1 MFFNDTCRCRSY
13 SSEYIVNDIFSR
25 CEKKRFMVQDKI
37 TERKIQKNRFEQEI
51 NRLDSNRPTVR
62 ESRAQLLSLLSPML
76 DRFKNGQKNKEGAH
90 ICWFLLLFVFD
101 SMNELVRN
109 LSVWTVLFYF
119 DIFKRPVCISY
130 TCFYLNH
137 SAPTQINTTIQSH
150 TRHLKYHMRSN
161 TKHFPF
167 IFLTHLTSP
176 HLTTSNQIMPN
187 HFYFQ
192 R

>member
-1 MFFNDTCRCRSY
+1 
-13 SSEYIVNDIFSR
+13 
-25 CEKKRFMVQDKI
+25 MVQDKI

-109 LSVWTVLFYF
+109 LSV
-119 DIFKRPVCISY
+119 
-130 TCFYLNH
+130 
-137 SAPTQINTTIQSH
+137 
-150 TRHLKYHMRSN
+150 
-161 TKHFPF
+161 
-167 IFLTHLTSP
+167 
-176 HLTTSNQIMPN
+176 
-187 HFYFQ
+187 
-192 R
+192 